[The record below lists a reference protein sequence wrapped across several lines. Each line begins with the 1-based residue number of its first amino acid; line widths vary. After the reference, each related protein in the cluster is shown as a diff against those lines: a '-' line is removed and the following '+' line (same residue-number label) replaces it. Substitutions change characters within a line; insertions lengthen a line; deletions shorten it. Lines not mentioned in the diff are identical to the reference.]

1 MEYILGIVF
10 IVVVVYLVFKKP
22 AATTTVTED
31 VKANE
36 APYKVDTPA
45 EPPAAVQVAGLTVS
59 VEGAGSVEIPEVKPV
74 KAKRAPAAK
83 KAPVAKKTTTRAK
96 KAPATK

>member
-22 AATTTVTED
+22 GTTTTVNED

-36 APYKVDTPA
+36 APYKVETPV
-45 EPPAAVQVAGLTVS
+45 AVQAAGLTIVA
-59 VEGAGSVEIPEVKPV
+59 EGAGAVEVPEAKPARAK
-74 KAKRAPAAK
+74 KATAAK